1 MKDLE
6 GREIDYLRISITDR
20 CNLRCRYCM
29 PPRGVPYVP
38 HEEILRYDEIL
49 EITKVCAELGI
60 ANIKITGGEPLVR
73 KNAAELIA
81 EIKRIPGIKKVTL
94 TTNGVLLGK
103 NLSQLTSAGLDGVNI
118 SLDTI
123 DRKKYAELTG
133 QDCLPE
139 VLASIDKAASEK
151 TLKVKLN
158 TVLIEGVNEEEAPE
172 LAQLALDRPID
183 VRFIEMM
190 PLGRGAGYSGIGSE
204 EVLEK
209 LTHRFGTPQPVR
221 EKLGSGPA
229 RYVHFDN
236 FCGNIG
242 FISPMS
248 HKFCGDCNRVRLT
261 ARGILKPCL
270 QYVAGLDLKEIL
282 RGGGTG
288 QGKQDEAAEA
298 DEVTLRDKI
307 AACIA
312 DKPKEHCFGME
323 AMQKAIQNDMRDK
336 SKENMGEN
344 SLLERQFMS
353 GIGG

>member
-1 MKDLE
+1 MKDKT

-49 EITKVCAELGI
+49 EITKVCGELGI

-158 TVLIEGVNEEEAPE
+158 TVLIGGVNEEEIPE
-172 LAQLALDRPID
+172 LAGIALDRPID

-190 PLGRGAGYSGIGSE
+190 PLGRGSGYSGIGSE
-204 EVLEK
+204 EVMGK
-209 LTHRFGTPQPVR
+209 LTRRFGNPKPVR

-229 RYVHFDN
+229 EYVHFDN

-248 HKFCGDCNRVRLT
+248 HKFCGNCNRVRLT
-261 ARGILKPCL
+261 ARGKLKPCL
-270 QYVAGLDLKEIL
+270 QYATGLDLKEIL
-282 RGGGTG
+282 RGGAD
-288 QGKQDEAAEA
+288 GKGKPDKPNEEALREA
-298 DEVTLRDKI
+298 VV
-307 AACIA
+307 ACIA